1 MSLLYVSPNYILL
14 LSVEF
19 CNGLDK
25 LLSKWYTPS
34 MNKKHKKDME
44 HLSYMD
50 EDMLLEMWLERMR
63 EQRRITG
70 GW

>member
-1 MSLLYVSPNYILL
+1 
-14 LSVEF
+14 
-19 CNGLDK
+19 
-25 LLSKWYTPS
+25 

-50 EDMLLEMWLERMR
+50 EDILLEYWLEHMR